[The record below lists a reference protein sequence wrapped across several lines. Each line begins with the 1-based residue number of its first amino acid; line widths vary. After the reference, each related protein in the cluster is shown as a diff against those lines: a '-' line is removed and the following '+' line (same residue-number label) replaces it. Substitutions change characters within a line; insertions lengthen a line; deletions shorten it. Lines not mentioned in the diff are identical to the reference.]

1 MKINT
6 HQMQAMKAAPNSA
19 YEVIVPEFL
28 FHSNK
33 LEGSTFTEEELIK
46 LVEQGLVEGSHDID
60 DVLETKNS
68 VDVFNYVVDTLGLPV
83 DDEFLWTLND
93 MLFRETTEAKAGFTG
108 HYKEIPNRIRN
119 SSVQV
124 ALPSDLPR
132 AMPELFASWENS
144 AKDFDAIVDYHVR
157 FEHIHPFQNGN
168 GRIGRF
174 LMMKQ
179 CLENDVDIIVVDEAF
194 EAPYKSWLEIAQT
207 TGDTRF
213 LKDIMADCQQRFQK
227 KMDDR
232 GVTALIPTN
241 AVAERVYAR
250 VLTRTANGN
259 SR

>member
-1 MKINT
+1 MFPQASCRRDVLMKINVD
-6 HQMQAMKAAPNSA
+6 QMQLMKAAPNSA
-19 YEVIVPEFL
+19 YEVIMPEFL

-33 LEGSTFTEEELIK
+33 LEGSTFSEEELVK

-68 VDVFNYVVDTLGLPV
+68 VDVFNYVVDTLGRPV

-93 MLFRETTEAKAGFTG
+93 MLFRETTDAKAGFTG
-108 HYKEIPNRIRN
+108 HYKVIPNRIRN
-119 SSVQV
+119 SSMHA

-132 AMPELFASWENS
+132 AMPELFAQWERS

-179 CLENDVDIIVVDEAF
+179 CLENDVDIIVVDEALKR
-194 EAPYKSWLEIAQT
+194 PYKSWLEVAQT
-207 TGDTRF
+207 TGDSRF
-213 LKDIMADCQQRFQK
+213 LKEIMADCQQRFSR
-227 KMDDR
+227 KMDEK
-232 GVTALIPTN
+232 GVTPLIPDLET
-241 AVAERVYAR
+241 AAR
-250 VLTRTANGN
+250 LL
-259 SR
+259 

>member
-1 MKINT
+1 MFPQASCRRDVLMKINVD
-6 HQMQAMKAAPNSA
+6 QMQLMKAAPNSA
-19 YEVIVPEFL
+19 YEVIIPEFL

-33 LEGSTFTEEELIK
+33 LEGSTFSEEELVK

-68 VDVFNYVVDTLGLPV
+68 VDVFNYVVDTLGRPV

-93 MLFRETTEAKAGFTG
+93 MLFRETTDAKAGFTG
-108 HYKEIPNRIRN
+108 HYKVIPNRIRN
-119 SSVQV
+119 SSMHA

-132 AMPELFASWENS
+132 AMPELFAQWERS

-179 CLENDVDIIVVDEAF
+179 CLENDVDIIVVDEAL
-194 EAPYKSWLEIAQT
+194 ERPYKSWLEVAQT
-207 TGDTRF
+207 TGDSRF
-213 LKDIMADCQQRFQK
+213 LKEIMADCQQRFSR
-227 KMDDR
+227 KMDEK
-232 GVTALIPTN
+232 GVTPLIPDLET
-241 AVAERVYAR
+241 AAR
-250 VLTRTANGN
+250 LL
-259 SR
+259 

>member
-1 MKINT
+1 MFPQASCRRDVLMKINVD
-6 HQMQAMKAAPNSA
+6 QMQLMKAAPNSA
-19 YEVIVPEFL
+19 YEVIMPEFL

-33 LEGSTFTEEELIK
+33 LEGSTFSEEELVK

-68 VDVFNYVVDTLGLPV
+68 ADVFNYVVDTLGRPV

-93 MLFRETTEAKAGFTG
+93 MLFRETTDAKAGFTG
-108 HYKEIPNRIRN
+108 HYKVIPNRIRN
-119 SSVQV
+119 SSMHA

-132 AMPELFASWENS
+132 AMPELFAQWERS

-179 CLENDVDIIVVDEAF
+179 CLENDVDIIVVDEAL
-194 EAPYKSWLEIAQT
+194 ERPYKSWLEVAQT
-207 TGDTRF
+207 TGDSRF
-213 LKDIMADCQQRFQK
+213 LKEIMADCQQRFSR
-227 KMDDR
+227 KMDEK
-232 GVTALIPTN
+232 GVTPLIPDLET
-241 AVAERVYAR
+241 AAR
-250 VLTRTANGN
+250 LL
-259 SR
+259 

>member
-1 MKINT
+1 MFPQASCRRDVLMKINVD
-6 HQMQAMKAAPNSA
+6 QMQLMKAAPNSA
-19 YEVIVPEFL
+19 YEVIMPEFL

-33 LEGSTFTEEELIK
+33 LEGSTFSEEELVK

-68 VDVFNYVVDTLGLPV
+68 VDVFNYVVDTLGRPV

-93 MLFRETTEAKAGFTG
+93 MLFRETTDAKAGFTG
-108 HYKEIPNRIRN
+108 HYKVIPNRIRN
-119 SSVQV
+119 SSMHA

-132 AMPELFASWENS
+132 AMPELFAQWERS

-179 CLENDVDIIVVDEAF
+179 CLENDVDIIVVDEAL
-194 EAPYKSWLEIAQT
+194 ERPYKSWLEVAQT
-207 TGDTRF
+207 TGDSRF
-213 LKDIMADCQQRFQK
+213 LKEIMADCQQRFSR
-227 KMDDR
+227 KMDEK
-232 GVTALIPTN
+232 GVTPLIPDLET
-241 AVAERVYAR
+241 AAR
-250 VLTRTANGN
+250 LL
-259 SR
+259 

>member
-1 MKINT
+1 MKINVD
-6 HQMQAMKAAPNSA
+6 QMQLMKAAPNSA
-19 YEVIVPEFL
+19 YEAIMPEFL

-33 LEGSTFTEEELIK
+33 LEGSTLSEEELVK

-68 VDVFNYVVDTLGLPV
+68 VDVFNYVVDTLGRPV

-93 MLFRETTEAKAGFTG
+93 MLFRETTDAKAGFTG
-108 HYKEIPNRIRN
+108 HYKVIPNRIRN
-119 SSVQV
+119 SSMHA

-132 AMPELFASWENS
+132 AMPELFAQWERS

-179 CLENDVDIIVVDEAF
+179 CLENDVDIIVVDEAL
-194 EAPYKSWLEIAQT
+194 ERPYKSWLEVAPT
-207 TGDTRF
+207 TGDSRF
-213 LKDIMADCQQRFQK
+213 LKEIMADCQQRFSR
-227 KMDDR
+227 KMDEK
-232 GVTALIPTN
+232 GVTPLIPDPET
-241 AVAERVYAR
+241 AAR
-250 VLTRTANGN
+250 LL
-259 SR
+259 

>member
-1 MKINT
+1 MFPQASCRRDVLMKINVD
-6 HQMQAMKAAPNSA
+6 QMQLMKAAPNST
-19 YEVIVPEFL
+19 YEVIMPEFL

-33 LEGSTFTEEELIK
+33 LEGSTFSEEELVK

-68 VDVFNYVVDTLGLPV
+68 VDVFNYVVDTLGRPV

-93 MLFRETTEAKAGFTG
+93 MLFRETTDAKAGFTG
-108 HYKEIPNRIRN
+108 HYKVIPNRIRN
-119 SSVQV
+119 SSMQV

-132 AMPELFASWENS
+132 AMPELFAQWERS

-179 CLENDVDIIVVDEAF
+179 CLENDVDIIVVDEAL
-194 EAPYKSWLEIAQT
+194 ERPYKSWLEVAQT
-207 TGDTRF
+207 TGDSRF
-213 LKDIMADCQQRFQK
+213 LKEIMADCQERFSR
-227 KMDDR
+227 KMDEK
-232 GVTALIPTN
+232 GVTPLIPDPET
-241 AVAERVYAR
+241 AAR
-250 VLTRTANGN
+250 LL
-259 SR
+259 

>member
-1 MKINT
+1 MILNT
-6 HQMQAMKAAPNSA
+6 DQMQVMKAAPNSA
-19 YEVIVPEFL
+19 YEIIMPEFL

-33 LEGSTFTEEELIK
+33 LEGSTFSEEELVK

-68 VDVFNYVVDTLGLPV
+68 VDVFNYVIDTLGCPI
-83 DDEFLWTLND
+83 DDAFLCTLND
-93 MLFRETTEAKAGFTG
+93 MLFRETTDAKAGFTG

-132 AMPELFASWENS
+132 AMPELFATWENS
-144 AKDFDAIVDYHVR
+144 SKDFDAIVGFHVR

-179 CLENDVDIIVVDEAF
+179 CIENKVDIIVVDEAL

-207 TGDTRF
+207 TDDSRF
-213 LKDIMADCQQRFQK
+213 LKEIMADCQRRFQR
-227 KMDDR
+227 KMDAKH
-232 GVTALIPTN
+232 VTQLIPDAKT
-241 AVAERVYAR
+241 AR
-250 VLTRTANGN
+250 KVMLHA
-259 SR
+259 